1 MNRSHPR
8 WTRLTASLRLGI
20 DCYSFGLIFLM
31 CRANL
36 LQSLSASSVSSADA
50 AAFVTS
56 FNNWMASTA
65 FWVLAVGAAVLFF
78 DVRRILRVGPV
89 G

>member
-1 MNRSHPR
+1 MNLSNPR

-20 DCYSFGLIFLM
+20 DCYSFGLMYWL

-36 LQSLSASSVSSADA
+36 LQALSASGVSSADA

-56 FNNWMASTA
+56 FNNWMASIA
-65 FWVLAVGAAVLFF
+65 LWVLAVGAAVVFF
-78 DVRRILRVGPV
+78 DVRRIIRVGPKA
-89 G
+89 